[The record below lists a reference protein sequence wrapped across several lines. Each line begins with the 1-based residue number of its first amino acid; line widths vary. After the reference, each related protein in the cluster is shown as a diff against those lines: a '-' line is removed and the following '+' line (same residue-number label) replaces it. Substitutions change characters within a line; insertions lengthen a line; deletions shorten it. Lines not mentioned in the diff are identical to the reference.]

1 MTITKDL
8 IDKTIKDLPTFTDE
22 QLIYYFKC
30 SLTKQSAQEKP
41 LYSKLIKAI
50 ETERRARNKIQI
62 ITEDPDDTA
71 ASAEP

>member
-1 MTITKDL
+1 MTATKDL
-8 IDKTIKDLPTFTDE
+8 IDQAIKDLPTFTDE
-22 QLIYYFKC
+22 QLIHYYKC

-62 ITEDPDDTA
+62 IQEE
-71 ASAEP
+71 EPSIDNK

>member
-1 MTITKDL
+1 MTTTKDL
-8 IDKTIKDLPTFTDE
+8 IDQAIKDLPTFTDE
-22 QLIYYFKC
+22 QLIHYYKC

-62 ITEDPDDTA
+62 ITEEEPN
-71 ASAEP
+71 ASTNES